1 MKPQNKSVPNLDA
14 LIDLLEI
21 RGIKKGSIVKPLRD
35 LYPIMRDST
44 APCSC
49 GDPLLILTTPVFEYS
64 KNNFYVIISFLS
76 LKDGRKF
83 NVEFGF
89 ENGMVTMGGRE
100 ILKLV
105 KSG

>member
-1 MKPQNKSVPNLDA
+1 MMKPQNKFAPNLDA

-35 LYPIMRDST
+35 LHPTIRDST
-44 APCSC
+44 ILCSC
-49 GDPLLILTTPVFEYS
+49 GDPLLILTTPVFEYD
-64 KNNFYVIISFLS
+64 KNLRVIISFLS

-89 ENGMVTMGGRE
+89 ENGTVTMAGRE
-100 ILKLV
+100 ILKPI